1 MSLVGQEN
9 LAERRLRQMVEE
21 EQRILRSTQRA
32 DGSHDEEMLARRY
45 QGLVQKYDLFI
56 RDNAE
61 YPVGYVAYG
70 RLLERIGQD
79 RAARA
84 MYMKAN
90 QLDPNIPLVK
100 NQLGNFL
107 AEEEAFAQALPYYL
121 AAIELEPGEPLYYYQ
136 LGELLHQYRDGF
148 LREEMFTREVI
159 DRKMLEAFR
168 QASALAPR
176 EAAFGYR
183 FAEAFYDLETPR
195 WEEAL
200 QAWDQVQAQAAVGLE
215 RQTIDLHRANIALK
229 QGQLAQA
236 EALLRTVDEPLL
248 QRNKATLQS
257 QLKAGGPVSR
267 AGDAPANPPVLAPV
281 PKEPCENSPAFQ
293 IQNSSESQSDG

>member
-1 MSLVGQEN
+1 MALAALCLGPISLVGQEN

-21 EQRILRSTQRA
+21 EQRILRSTQRG

-56 RDNAE
+56 RDNAD
-61 YPVGYVAYG
+61 YAVGYVAYG
-70 RLLERIGQD
+70 RLLERIGQE

-107 AEEEAFAQALPYYL
+107 AQEEKFAQALPYYL
-121 AAIELEPGEPLYYYQ
+121 AAIELEPGEPLYHYQ

-148 LREEMFTREVI
+148 LREEVFTREVV

-168 QASALAPR
+168 EASVLAPY
-176 EAAFGYR
+176 ETAFGYR
-183 FAEAFYDLETPR
+183 FAEAFYDLEVPQ

-200 QAWDQVQAQAAVGLE
+200 KAWDRVQAGVTVGLE
-215 RQTIDLHRANIALK
+215 RQAIDLHRANIALQ
-229 QGQLAQA
+229 QGNGELAQRW
-236 EALLRTVDEPLL
+236 LDQVDEPSL
-248 QRNKATLQS
+248 QGNKATLERR
-257 QLKAGGPVSR
+257 LKAGKTTPT
-267 AGDAPANPPVLAPV
+267 ATDL
-281 PKEPCENSPAFQ
+281 KE
-293 IQNSSESQSDG
+293 